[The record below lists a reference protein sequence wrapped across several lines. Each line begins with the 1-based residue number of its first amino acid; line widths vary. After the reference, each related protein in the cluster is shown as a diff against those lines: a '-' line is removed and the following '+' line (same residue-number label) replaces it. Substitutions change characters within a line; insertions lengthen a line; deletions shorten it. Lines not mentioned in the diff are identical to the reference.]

1 MGQMKKLVIIIAGVI
16 VLLLLPVRM
25 WMAKKDIAMQVT
37 VLDKTVPKGV
47 FQISKTSRAL
57 KNNFYVMDFMAFVF
71 INGRLNEK
79 RLTIPQDGWPFST
92 SSIPT
97 VQ

>member
-1 MGQMKKLVIIIAGVI
+1 MKKLVIIIAGVI

-25 WMAKKDIAMQVT
+25 WMAKEDTAMQVT

-47 FQISKTSRAL
+47 FQISKTSRVL

-71 INGRLNEK
+71 IKGCLNEK
-79 RLTIPQDGWPFST
+79 RLTIPRAGWPFST
-92 SSIPT
+92 SLIPT